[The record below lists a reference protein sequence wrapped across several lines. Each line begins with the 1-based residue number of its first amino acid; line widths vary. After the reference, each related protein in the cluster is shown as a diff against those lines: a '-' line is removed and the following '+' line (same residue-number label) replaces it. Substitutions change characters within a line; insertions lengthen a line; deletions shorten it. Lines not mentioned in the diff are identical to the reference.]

1 MGELM
6 TSLSRVLATLL
17 LVALSPSALGQA
29 QAPSPPVPVEG
40 MGVTVEPMPA
50 WVVPAPARADL
61 PVDRASMH
69 YVLVDDQVRLD
80 GTATWY
86 HSRAIAA
93 VNDASG
99 LDAASQI
106 ELDFDPSYQKLVFH
120 HLVLTRGGQRID
132 KLDAQRVRFLQREPQ
147 LEKRMY
153 DGRVTASIVLDD
165 VRVGDRVELA
175 YSVKGMNP
183 VFEGRYSGQ
192 AWMVSMRGPAAEW
205 RHRVLVPRGV
215 NLQHRIG
222 SRDIVLATRQLD
234 GGVRELQFVRKAVP
248 QFHYAPGTPA
258 LSGMRDVVQ
267 LSEYRDWAEVAQ
279 WGTRLFAEPDG
290 ATPKLDAKAAEIA
303 GAAQGPEAQALAALN
318 FVQTEVRY
326 FGMELGA
333 NTHRPTPP
341 EQVLAQRF
349 GDCKDKTL
357 LLVALLRRL
366 GIEAQPGLVSLRYLE
381 QSDQLLPSPMAFD
394 HVIARVDVA
403 GASYWLDG
411 TRAHQTGA
419 LGARQAVT
427 LGKALPL
434 GKGTTAFAALP
445 PARDVV
451 RMSVLDTIRVG
462 SFAQPPRLEARLT
475 YRGDLAESVRAA
487 LATQARET
495 MKAQLEEPYVRMYP
509 KIRSLGAMRAEDVPG
524 EDAVT
529 LVQEFEVG
537 NFWTFAEQQRLTAE
551 VGLWSLAD
559 AMRVPNEQSR
569 RDALGF
575 IAGIYEHRIVLE
587 YPDDVHVEPKK
598 DRVSEGDRHVRYH
611 ADLETQ
617 RRRVSISGRVAYSG
631 EEVAPAEWTAYAELA
646 RRAVNRMGFTPS
658 VPGVPMAR
666 YGALDQAAE
675 AAQRAVDSG
684 SIKVHSKA
692 QHSQLVR
699 TVVLTEVIGGGRLTT
714 AFKAEAL
721 AARGKAYDSLG
732 RTDDARKDFIAALA
746 LAPDSADVLTA
757 AGLNAL
763 ARDDVRTALRHA
775 NKVLEAQPEHREAR
789 RVRAQAR
796 FASRDYKLARPDF
809 EALAAD
815 FGYADRAYAL
825 VYLSLTLQG
834 AGGDARQALASVTP
848 ADFSQDW
855 PRPLVEWAMGTI
867 DDDALLKSADS
878 GSDRK
883 RQLCEAYFYVAQ
895 RRAASKD
902 VDGARAYLRRARE
915 QGATEVIEHAAAGN
929 ELRRL
934 AFKP

>member
-1 MGELM
+1 MGL
-6 TSLSRVLATLL
+6 TI
-17 LVALSPSALGQA
+17 
-29 QAPSPPVPVEG
+29 
-40 MGVTVEPMPA
+40 EPAPA

-61 PVDRASMH
+61 PVDRSSMH
-69 YVLVDDQVRLD
+69 YVLVDEQVRLD
-80 GTATWY
+80 GVATAY
-86 HSRAIAA
+86 HGRTIAA
-93 VNDASG
+93 INDASG

-106 ELDFDPSYQKLVFH
+106 ELEFDPSYQALAFH
-120 HLVLTRGGQRID
+120 HLVVVRGSQRID
-132 KLDAQRVRFLQREPQ
+132 KLDPQRVRFLQREPQ

-192 AWMVSMRGPAAEW
+192 AWMVSLRGPAAEW
-205 RHRVLVPRGV
+205 RYRVLVPRGV
-215 NLQHRIG
+215 ELQHRSG
-222 SRDIVLATRQLD
+222 SRDIALSTRQLD

-248 QFHYAPGTPA
+248 RFHYAPGTPA
-258 LSGMRDVVQ
+258 LAGMRDVVQ
-267 LSEYRDWAEVAQ
+267 FSEYRDWADVAQ
-279 WGTRLFAEPDG
+279 WGARLFAEPDG

-303 GAAQGPEAQALAALN
+303 RAAPGPEAQALAALN
-318 FVQTEVRY
+318 FVQTEIRY

-357 LLVALLRRL
+357 LLLALLRRL
-366 GIEAQPGLVSLRYLE
+366 GIEGRPGLVSLRYLE
-381 QSDQLLPSPMAFD
+381 QSDRLLPSPMAFD

-403 GASYWLDG
+403 GGTYWLDG
-411 TRAHQTGA
+411 TRAHQTGTLA
-419 LGARQAVT
+419 ARQAVT

-434 GKGTTAFAALP
+434 AGGTTGFVALP

-451 RMSVLDTIRVG
+451 RMSVLDTIRV
-462 SFAQPPRLEARLT
+462 SAFAKPPRLEARLT
-475 YRGDLAESVRAA
+475 YRGDLAEAVRAA

-509 KIRSLGAMRAEDVPG
+509 RIRSVAPMRVEDVAG
-524 EDAVT
+524 DDAVT
-529 LVQEFEVG
+529 LVQEFEVAG
-537 NFWTFAEQQRLTAE
+537 FWTFAEQQRLTAD

-559 AMRVPNEQSR
+559 AMRPPNEQSR
-569 RDALGF
+569 RDALAF

-587 YPDDVHVEPKK
+587 YPDDVHAEPKK
-598 DRVSEGDRHVRYH
+598 DRVTEGGRHVRYH
-611 ADLETQ
+611 ADLETE
-617 RRRVSISGRVAYSG
+617 RRRLTIAGRVAYSG
-631 EEVAPAEWTAYAELA
+631 DEVAPGEWSAYAELA

-666 YGALDQAAE
+666 YAALDRAAE
-675 AAQRAVDSG
+675 EAQRAVDAG
-684 SIKVHSKA
+684 TIRVHSKF

-699 TVVLTEVIGGGRLTT
+699 TVVLTEVIGGGRLTP

-721 AARGKAYDSLG
+721 AARGKAWDALG

-746 LAPDSADVLTA
+746 LAPDSADVLAA
-757 AGLNAL
+757 AGINAL
-763 ARDDVRTALRHA
+763 ARDDLRTALRHA
-775 NKVLEAQPEHREAR
+775 NRVLDAQPEHREAR

-796 FASRDYKLARPDF
+796 FASRDYRLAQADF

-815 FGYADRAYAL
+815 FGYAERAYAL
-825 VYLSLTLQG
+825 VYLSLSLQG
-834 AGGDARQALASVTP
+834 AGGDAGQALASVAP
-848 ADFSQDW
+848 ADFPQDW

-867 DDDALLKSADS
+867 GDEALVKSADS
-878 GSDRK
+878 GPDRK
-883 RQLCEAYFYVAQ
+883 RQLCEAYFYVAK
-895 RRAASKD
+895 RRALGKD